1 MQRTLFIKLSIIAG
15 ICLLLAI
22 GLSMIDTLITERQN
36 YAQTVQSEIA
46 EQHVGEQVI
55 TTPFI
60 ISRST
65 SASLTNPNSPNAVG
79 CQPANLSITPPTATA
94 SGIAASSTTIPSN
107 ASSTSDDGQLPMPST
122 HNATANV
129 PHATTD
135 NTACN
140 QRTTTTPYFATQTLV
155 EQALTV
161 SDDAY
166 SRSVYAI
173 TSYKGD
179 IHISQQYQLPS
190 PSVTGQPNSNQ
201 PSATANA
208 NVASPADEMVLII
221 PVSDIRG
228 VADLPTVT
236 INGKTVTAN
245 FAKTNRLGMDDY
257 IEVPLS
263 QSVMAQAKPQ
273 DKLQAKLQVDI
284 KMPLLGLSRMRLE
297 PLGDNVILKT
307 QANWSSPLFIG
318 TALPVDKNIDA
329 SGFHATWQNQSIAN
343 KNTHILSD
351 CLQQSS
357 KQSPQ
362 QPSNQC
368 HLQSTYETLQTA
380 QLNTHRNEQGDRNY
394 QALLASFGVDFAKP
408 NDIYHQTERA
418 LKYGLLI
425 VFISFGSFFLFE
437 VTKSL
442 RIHPIQYVLVG
453 AALVVFYM
461 LLLPLA
467 EQVLFWQAY
476 LIAAIACVSLISWY
490 AFYVLHQWDRAA
502 VFGVILSSQYVA
514 FYLLLTLDGLNLLI
528 GAVMCFVLIAV
539 VMYLTRH
546 VDWYNVA

>member
-1 MQRTLFIKLSIIAG
+1 MQRSLFIKLSIIAG

-60 ISRST
+60 ISRNMS
-65 SASLTNPNSPNAVG
+65 TNPNAIG
-79 CQPANLSITPPTATA
+79 CQSTVPATA
-94 SGIAASSTTIPSN
+94 VPSN
-107 ASSTSDDGQLPMPST
+107 VSSASNDGQLPMPST
-122 HNATANV
+122 HNHNATAND
-129 PHATTD
+129 PHATT
-135 NTACN
+135 NNATCN
-140 QRTTTTPYFATQTLV
+140 EQTTTTPYFATQTLV

-166 SRSVYAI
+166 SRSIYAI

-179 IHISQQYQLPS
+179 INITQQYQLPNLS
-190 PSVTGQPNSNQ
+190 ESGQPNSNQ
-201 PSATANA
+201 PSATADGNM
-208 NVASPADEMVLII
+208 SLSADETVLII
-221 PVSDIRG
+221 PISDIRG

-236 INGKTVTAN
+236 INGKTMTAN
-245 FAKTNRLGMDDY
+245 FAKQSRLGMDNY
-257 IEVPLS
+257 IEVPLND
-263 QSVMAQAKPQ
+263 SVMSKEQ
-273 DKLQAKLQVDI
+273 LQVSI

-318 TALPVDKNIDA
+318 TALPIDKTINA
-329 SGFHATWQNQSIAN
+329 SSFHATWKNQSIAN
-343 KNTHILSD
+343 KNTHTLRD

-357 KQSPQ
+357 QH
-362 QPSNQC
+362 C
-368 HLQSTYETLQTA
+368 HLQSTYEALQIA
-380 QLNTHRNEQGDRNY
+380 QLNTHRNEQDDRSY

-408 NDIYHQTERA
+408 NDIYHQTERS

-476 LIAAIACVSLISWY
+476 LIAATACVSLITWY
-490 AFYVLHQWDRAA
+490 AFYVLHQWDRAL

-528 GAVMCFVLIAV
+528 GAIMCFVLIAV

-546 VDWYNVA
+546 IDWYEVA